1 MEHLAQSLRSL
12 LIESP
17 MNGVWAIRAS
27 LQHLG
32 KSLLVEL
39 MNSVAHCLRVTA
51 KVAGDLVSVL
61 SISAFEQ
68 DLATTQGEGLEG
80 ECKPASKDLCSASLK
95 GRTYM
100 GRFIV

>member
-17 MNGVWAIRAS
+17 IERCVWAIRAS

-39 MNSVAHCLRVTA
+39 MNSVAHRLWVTA
-51 KVAGDLVSVL
+51 EVAGDLVSVL
-61 SISAFEQ
+61 SISAGEQ
-68 DLATTQGEGLEG
+68 DLATTQGEGI
-80 ECKPASKDLCSASLK
+80 
-95 GRTYM
+95 R
-100 GRFIV
+100 